1 MRSPEDVPT
10 SIESPPETSP
20 QTGDVGTPPPV
31 APPPA
36 TPPTPETVT
45 PPPTVPAGDD
55 NLLVKDEAQANQLR
69 KKGIAVLVTG
79 GIITVAGLATSLA
92 FTFRGTQYEGLL
104 KTAQEDYNVRNCAYK
119 NVKEGDPCDQLAGR
133 VNGHNERIDFADRAT
148 RAAGA
153 AMAAGVL
160 VTVAGG
166 IIYRLGIKKLK
177 SGDIASRRFQMQ
189 PAISRSFGGII
200 LQGRF

>member
-1 MRSPEDVPT
+1 
-10 SIESPPETSP
+10 
-20 QTGDVGTPPPV
+20 VGTPPPV
-31 APPPA
+31 EPPPA

-79 GIITVAGLATSLA
+79 GIITIAGLATSIA
-92 FTFRGTQYEGLL
+92 FTIRGTQYEGLL

-119 NVKEGDPCDQLAGR
+119 VDVKEGSPCDQLSGR
-133 VNGHNERIDFADRAT
+133 INGHSDKIDFADRAT
-148 RAAGA
+148 KAAGA
-153 AMAAGVL
+153 AIAAGVL

-177 SGDIASRRFQMQ
+177 SGDIARMRVSPNFS
-189 PAISRSFGGII
+189 PTGGGFV